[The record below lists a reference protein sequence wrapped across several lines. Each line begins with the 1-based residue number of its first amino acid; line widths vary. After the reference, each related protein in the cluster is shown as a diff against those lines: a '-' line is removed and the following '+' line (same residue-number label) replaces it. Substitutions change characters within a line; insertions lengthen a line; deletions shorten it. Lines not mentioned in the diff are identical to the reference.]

1 MLARDGC
8 AHAKAAASASHA
20 GRPYQPGKTGPCVT
34 VDVSGTTWRCCAVA
48 NEARVTNLP
57 ASGRAHSDEGCR
69 VSEPGDR
76 EARDVGRLLAASG
89 KGRVGCCPRA
99 CCVVTKRGGRRW
111 VRRHRWPLGCNR
123 GLERLP
129 CRLWNAKTWDRQ
141 LQRPQHAFPEVLCD
155 SVVGR
160 VLRGAMPDLT
170 PCCGT
175 QTTWR
180 DAILH

>member
-34 VDVSGTTWRCCAVA
+34 VDVSGTTWRFCTVA
-48 NEARVTNLP
+48 NEARVTNPP

-69 VSEPGDR
+69 VSESGDR

-89 KGRVGCCPRA
+89 KGRVGDCPSCLLCCNEA
-99 CCVVTKRGGRRW
+99 GRTAL

-123 GLERLP
+123 GLEPLP
-129 CRLWNAKTWDRQ
+129 CRLWNAKIWGRQ
-141 LQRPQHAFPEVLCD
+141 LQRPQHAFPEVLLMVL
-155 SVVGR
+155 SVAY
-160 VLRGAMPDLT
+160 LRGAIPDLT
-170 PCCGT
+170 PCCGI
-175 QTTWR
+175 QTT
-180 DAILH
+180 